1 MRLGFIFERMS
12 NAYYRAIFPMRALER
27 RGHEVVWPAKD
38 RDAPMSELATC
49 DLVHCYRRRDRI
61 GDLRALSASGV
72 AVSFDNDD
80 NYALS
85 DLSDVG
91 VGFEGRQRNRKIFQE
106 ILKASR
112 LADLTTTPSD
122 QLARYYRAAG
132 AGNVV
137 VIENYLA
144 RNMIG
149 FGAKSRHDGVVVG
162 WIAGREHAPDL
173 RLIPVT
179 DALRRLLE
187 IHPDVRVL
195 SVGVAL
201 PLRSERYTHIKD
213 VDFTELLTLTSTMD
227 IGIAPLADTP
237 FNRCRSNS
245 KLKEYASGGAAWLA
259 SPVGPYRELGEG
271 EGGMHVADDGWLTA
285 LDALVRSRRT
295 RRRLAKR
302 ALRWANAQ
310 TIDRNVHLW
319 EAALLDAVARAGRRE
334 RRPAG

>member
-12 NAYYRAIFPMRALER
+12 NAYYRAIFPMRALEH
-27 RGHEVVWPAKD
+27 RGHDVVWPPKD
-38 RDAPMSELATC
+38 GDTPMSELARC

-85 DLSDVG
+85 DLSDIG
-91 VGFEGRQRNRKIFQE
+91 AGFEGRQRNRKIFQE

-122 QLARYYRAAG
+122 QLAQYYRSAG
-132 AGNVV
+132 ASNVV

-144 RNMIG
+144 RNMFG
-149 FGAKSRHDGVVVG
+149 FGAKPRREGVVIG
-162 WIAGREHAPDL
+162 WIAGREHAQDL
-173 RLIPVT
+173 RRIPVT
-179 DALRRLLE
+179 DALGRLLE
-187 IHPDVRVL
+187 IHPHVRVL
-195 SVGVAL
+195 TVGVSL

-213 VDFTELLTLTSTMD
+213 VDFTELLKVTSTMD
-227 IGIAPLADTP
+227 IGIAPLVDTP

-259 SPVGPYRELGEG
+259 SPVGPYRELGEN
-271 EGGMHVADDGWLTA
+271 EGGVHVADDGWLDA
-285 LDALVRSRRT
+285 LDAVIRSRRT

-302 ALRWANAQ
+302 ALRWANGQ
-310 TIDRNVHLW
+310 TIDHHVHLW
-319 EAALLDAVARAGRRE
+319 ETALLGAVERAEKRAGR
-334 RRPAG
+334 AGG